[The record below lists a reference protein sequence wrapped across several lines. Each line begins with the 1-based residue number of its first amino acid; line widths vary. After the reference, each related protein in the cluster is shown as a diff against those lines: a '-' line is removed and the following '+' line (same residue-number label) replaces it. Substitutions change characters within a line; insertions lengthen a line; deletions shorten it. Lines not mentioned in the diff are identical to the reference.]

1 MCKDTRHIGGAQ
13 LMETIKKSQRIVVTR
28 EGEKKK
34 IVFMGQ
40 GHIHIFLPNL
50 WMGSRDIKKSLTKEL
65 EG

>member
-1 MCKDTRHIGGAQ
+1 
-13 LMETIKKSQRIVVTR
+13 METIKKSQRIVVTR